1 MMLFG
6 EMKTVLVIVL
16 LVLVVG
22 GFGGRKFRS
31 NPLESPCPD
40 VFQYRYDEQGQLYG
54 ILRIN
59 NPEDPT
65 VVKLQVELSV
75 GNNVEVIALR
85 NLQLFLR
92 QCDFAFM
99 YYKSQN

>member
-6 EMKTVLVIVL
+6 EMKKVLVIV

-75 GNNVEVIALR
+75 GNNVEVIALVFQR

-92 QCDFAFM
+92 Q
-99 YYKSQN
+99 